1 LVTKAQRKALD
12 WLADHGNDGIFCNG
26 GTAVLA
32 RGEIAPFD
40 RVTWQRLEQAGLVE
54 TYGARRHGGKGH
66 GRIRVK

>member
-1 LVTKAQRKALD
+1 
-12 WLADHGNDGIFCNG
+12 
-26 GTAVLA
+26 VLA